1 MAYTVHKEH
10 RQKTLNEIPTIW
22 SSQITAYI
30 YWWSSAGKAKATRI
44 KDWWDWLYHK
54 SSRQKSFLPVFF
66 GVSLSSLRE
75 NQKRSYKRYLQI
87 ICTYDRIIW

>member
-44 KDWWDWLYHK
+44 KDWWDRLYHK
-54 SSRQKSFLPVFF
+54 SSGQKSFLPVFF
-66 GVSLSSLRE
+66 WGLPQQFKGKSEKEV
-75 NQKRSYKRYLQI
+75 
-87 ICTYDRIIW
+87 